1 MERTTT
7 QRRRAAQHGK
17 DHGPTVGGT
26 TTKGDRVPAV
36 RDGGAR
42 KGETQRT
49 NTVAKNSF
57 IMLCKTSTTTQYQGV
72 ERRPCAEEG
81 ATLTNG
87 ERGASRQAQANHTR
101 HAACSPYNS
110 VFASLAI
117 DAPKFPGMAC
127 RIISLCITSAT

>member
-1 MERTTT
+1 
-7 QRRRAAQHGK
+7 
-17 DHGPTVGGT
+17 
-26 TTKGDRVPAV
+26 
-36 RDGGAR
+36 
-42 KGETQRT
+42 
-49 NTVAKNSF
+49 
-57 IMLCKTSTTTQYQGV
+57 MLCKTSTTTQYQGV